1 MGLNKLC
8 FSGFLT
14 KFFKYDAHL
23 MEALLAWL
31 RRLRIHSYL
40 IILELNQEDTRH
52 LASIVLPQ
60 IKLRTAASV

>member
-1 MGLNKLC
+1 
-8 FSGFLT
+8 
-14 KFFKYDAHL
+14 